1 MAALGRGQCSH
12 CELTFMMVKHAQS
25 RGFSGMSQA
34 TQEALSH
41 AVDGRFTHPAG
52 WDLPPWLES
61 AWVSFVLG
69 MPGQMSRL
77 VVACISAVPYQSAL
91 RCWYC
96 STAPACYYGA
106 LGTTVCSATAHNGA
120 TGLLQQLRHG
130 NTPCSHTGRSHTR
143 CHAPLPSQVWDEVA
157 GRCEE
162 AQDWP
167 FLRTG
172 VPPRAGQ
179 RLYMTV
185 SIQLAQLAN
194 SRTWLPEM
202 NVVVAA
208 ETEAVPVQCV
218 GPPCLV
224 SRPPPARLASARPP
238 CKHPP
243 ASCASL
249 PARLMRP
256 LPLFALACCTCR

>member
-1 MAALGRGQCSH
+1 
-12 CELTFMMVKHAQS
+12 MMVKHARS
-25 RGFSGMSQA
+25 RGFNGMDQA

-41 AVDGRFTHPAG
+41 AVDGRFAHPAA

-61 AWVSFVLG
+61 GWVSFILG
-69 MPGQMSRL
+69 MPGQMSVL
-77 VVACISAVPYQSAL
+77 PCASAEPNQTSV
-91 RCWYC
+91 RCC
-96 STAPACYYGA
+96 SCLTAPACTDGA
-106 LGTTVCSATAHNGA
+106 LGMTVCSATAHNGA
-120 TGLLQQLRHG
+120 PGFLQQLRHG
-130 NTPCSHTGRSHTR
+130 STPCSHKGRSHTR
-143 CHAPLPSQVWDEVA
+143 SHGPLLNQVWDEVA
-157 GRCEE
+157 VRCEE

-172 VPPRAGQ
+172 VPPRVGQ

-185 SIQLAQLAN
+185 SMQLAQTAN
-194 SRTWLPEM
+194 SRTWLLDM

-256 LPLFALACCTCR
+256 LPPHHEARCAHPRSSPLRAALAGDVPA